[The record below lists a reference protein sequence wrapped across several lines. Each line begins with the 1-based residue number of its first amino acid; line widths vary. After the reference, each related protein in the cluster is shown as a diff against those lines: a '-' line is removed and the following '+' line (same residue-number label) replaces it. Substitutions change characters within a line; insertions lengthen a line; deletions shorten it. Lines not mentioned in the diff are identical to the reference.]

1 MAIIK
6 GKAPEPV
13 ETRASPQLVIK
24 FAARDAKKLPDEA
37 ARLIRSLG
45 GERSFH
51 SLSEGEE
58 GLAEG
63 SRGVLDRYVSLA
75 VPSVDQADDV
85 ARKLTELP
93 EIEIAYVS
101 GGPTPPPVSPAD
113 DPRNANQDYLDAAPR
128 GIDARWSWG
137 LVDGS
142 GIGFVDLEQGW
153 TLNHEDLN
161 AAGITIISG
170 VSQAYHGHGTA
181 VLGEVVG
188 VDNNVGGVGI
198 APSAA
203 TRVVSQYR
211 TATSY
216 NTAAAIVS
224 AADNMAAGDV
234 LLLEAQTTVGSSTYL
249 PVEAEPAVFDA
260 IKSATDQG
268 IIVVEAAGNG
278 SNDLDN
284 FTNSAGKQ
292 VLNRISGDFMDSG
305 AIMVAAASSTDPH
318 QPLSFTNFGS
328 RIDCYAW
335 GENIDTSGDGWTG
348 TGTTTYTGFFGGTSG
363 ASPIITGA
371 ALLLQAWAQQAD
383 GARLSPAEVRGI
395 LGDPLLNTPS
405 ASPGT
410 DRIGVMPNLRAIIEF
425 QQRARRLKGVSDRYA
440 SLVYILVGIIDD
452 SPGIIWVPGKGPVP
466 VDPEWGRRI
475 ERVSGAKRDLLASLA
490 ISELASR
497 ISDAETRQA
506 VVASSVEAMKRS
518 IERMGLEGPG

>member
-1 MAIIK
+1 M
-6 GKAPEPV
+6 
-13 ETRASPQLVIK
+13 
-24 FAARDAKKLPDEA
+24 
-37 ARLIRSLG
+37 
-45 GERSFH
+45 
-51 SLSEGEE
+51 
-58 GLAEG
+58 
-63 SRGVLDRYVSLA
+63 
-75 VPSVDQADDV
+75 
-85 ARKLTELP
+85 
-93 EIEIAYVS
+93 
-101 GGPTPPPVSPAD
+101 
-113 DPRNANQDYLDAAPR
+113 
-128 GIDARWSWG
+128 
-137 LVDGS
+137 
-142 GIGFVDLEQGW
+142 
-153 TLNHEDLN
+153 
-161 AAGITIISG
+161 
-170 VSQAYHGHGTA
+170 
-181 VLGEVVG
+181 
-188 VDNNVGGVGI
+188 
-198 APSAA
+198 
-203 TRVVSQYR
+203 
-211 TATSY
+211 
-216 NTAAAIVS
+216 
-224 AADNMAAGDV
+224 
-234 LLLEAQTTVGSSTYL
+234 

-292 VLNRISGDFMDSG
+292 VLNRTSGDFMDSG

-383 GARLSPAEVRGI
+383 GARLSPAEVCGI